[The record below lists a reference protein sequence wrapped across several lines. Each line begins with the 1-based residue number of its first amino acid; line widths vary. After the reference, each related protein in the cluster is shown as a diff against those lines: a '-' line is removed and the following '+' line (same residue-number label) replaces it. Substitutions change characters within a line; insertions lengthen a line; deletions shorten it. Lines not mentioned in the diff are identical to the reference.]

1 MKGEEQERARLAK
14 DLHDG
19 LSGMLSGIKYT
30 LQDMKGNLIMT
41 PQNQQAF
48 ERSIDMLDSSIR
60 EMRRVAHNMM
70 PEVLVRYGLDAA
82 LNDYAAEINKT
93 GMIKLVY
100 QSMGTEEINKM
111 EQSQALNIYRIVQE
125 LINNVIKH
133 ASATEALVQLL
144 SENGKLVVNVE
155 DNGRGFDPALTRGSG
170 GQGWSNIR
178 SRVELMKGH
187 LDIDSAPEKGTSVSI
202 DFNLT

>member
-1 MKGEEQERARLAK
+1 
-14 DLHDG
+14 
-19 LSGMLSGIKYT
+19 
-30 LQDMKGNLIMT
+30 
-41 PQNQQAF
+41 
-48 ERSIDMLDSSIR
+48 
-60 EMRRVAHNMM
+60 MM

-111 EQSQALNIYRIVQE
+111 EQSQALSIYRIVQE

-144 SENGKLVVNVE
+144 FESGKLVVNVE

-170 GQGWSNIR
+170 GLGWSNIR

-187 LDIDSAPEKGTSVSI
+187 LDIDTAPGKGTSVSI
-202 DFNLT
+202 DFNLS